1 MATTTGI
8 TARSQEA
15 SGLLLQLETKL
26 GDASPV
32 LTAIGE
38 DMSERIKQRFATAN
52 AHDGSSWRPNT
63 QVTIMNYLKAR
74 SGFSAKTGK
83 ISAKGQ
89 KLAIFKRPLQGLN
102 NDLARQIVPVVKNNV
117 LSVVNTMAYAA
128 MQHYGGQ
135 KSQFPKL
142 WGDIPSRR
150 FMPLTLQGE
159 MDEGEKDLVLD
170 RLREYLQE

>member
-38 DMSERIKQRFATAN
+38 DMSERIKQRFATAT
-52 AHDGSSWRPNT
+52 APDGSRWRPNT